1 MNKFAIF
8 VTIKVKPGKA
18 EAFKQFIMPNAIAS
32 VRSEP
37 NCHEFRVLTAKD
49 DPETFHFFEV
59 YTQAS
64 DLDSHRQQPH
74 YKVFADGI
82 KDLVLERSI
91 VQLDVL
97 Q

>member
-1 MNKFAIF
+1 MHKFAIF

-18 EAFKQFIMPNAIAS
+18 EEFKSFILPNATAS
-32 VRSEP
+32 VQKEP
-37 NCHEFRVLTAKD
+37 NCHQFRVMTSKD
-49 DPETFHFFEV
+49 DPETFHFYEV
-59 YTQAS
+59 YSNAA

-74 YKVFADGI
+74 YKTFADGI